1 MIGIIFST
9 EDVASSNIANSIIE
23 KSSFAAYG
31 NAKWKKG
38 EIEVVQLHT
47 PLLSAEQ
54 LNYSGYEI
62 LYMLSKH
69 SSAAGI
75 PAFTTHSTGNWLD
88 EAKLGGMPRQL
99 SFAAPLQMLSV
110 LRKMSGI
117 SSSIGATY
125 EATHHGPLLR
135 IPSLFV
141 ELGGNENIVNDK
153 ALAEK
158 LGDAIISSINVLK
171 DGLLDYSCVAI
182 GIGGTHYPSKF
193 TRLALEKGYAFS
205 HIMPK
210 YAVDGGLSILD
221 QAMERSAI
229 KPEKA
234 VIEWKSINAVARE
247 NVIVKLNELGID
259 YEKI

>member
-9 EDVASSNIANSIIE
+9 EDIAASNIANSIIE
-23 KSSFAAYG
+23 RSGFAAYG

-47 PLLSAEQ
+47 PLIYAEQ
-54 LNYSGYEI
+54 LNDSGYEI

-69 SSAAGI
+69 SSTVGI

-88 EAKLGGMPRQL
+88 EAKLGGSPRQL
-99 SFAAPLQMLSV
+99 SVAAPLQMLSI
-110 LRKMSGI
+110 LREMSGI
-117 SSSIGATY
+117 SASVAATY
-125 EATHHGPLLR
+125 EATHHGPLLK

-141 ELGGNENIVNDK
+141 ELGGNEKIVNDK
-153 ALAEK
+153 ALAER
-158 LGDAIISSINVLK
+158 LGDAIISSIYALK
-171 DGLLDYSCVAI
+171 NGRADYSCVAI

-210 YAVDGGLSILD
+210 YVIGGGL
-221 QAMERSAI
+221 
-229 KPEKA
+229 
-234 VIEWKSINAVARE
+234 
-247 NVIVKLNELGID
+247 G
-259 YEKI
+259 